1 MNSYLQKQNTNLNVN
16 ISNISNAG
24 TEAIKKIISTSGQ
37 YAPLDPITGKIS
49 IQQLP
54 AITINS
60 VYTVNTYNDIITI
73 PIPPIEGHI
82 VIVQDTGNSYI
93 YEDSQASW
101 LELSISQ
108 QLTDHIQNET
118 IHFSLQNY
126 GGAISLLHLID
137 VTNYRLKNL
146 SSSHPLLL
154 SFVQTNTNIEFNVL
168 PIANHIADIG
178 IHFQLQNNQIVNMP
192 TSLDMIYDE
201 VSGIYKIRRLTTN
214 ATSGITLSVDIFD
227 NILIEANAQA
237 INLTNSINPLGNNMM
252 HIPIPNSFEI
262 KKMYVN
268 HCLLNSTNSDSLQSI
283 KNGGYYLENITL
295 NQNDIVNI
303 GLLINNFTNTLQPG
317 LIKNYNLFG
326 DIIISNPN
334 IGTYVGDING
344 LFILLNDLAFVQSS
358 YYLNTLNYGL
368 IKHDRINFQT
378 QTDIAN
384 KYKLY
389 DSNTGFVK
397 SIKSGTNITLS
408 LDDTNNSIVINST
421 SVAPSIAVCSDVVL
435 TSLSNNDILIW
446 NNATSKWVN
455 SIAFTNNQATTLINS
470 TNISSIQNNTTQ
482 DKIYN
487 PNVLV
492 NTINYD
498 ESTFPVGKI
507 DYTGVGVLYP
517 RDAAN
522 NIIMTTNFYDGLRSQ
537 PDVLPIAERNAMTGR
552 YNYVANG
559 NDLTAVY
566 RKVID
571 LPQNTED
578 PSLNVFY
585 ALGNV
590 TVEFHLNSIIMLN
603 EFGIAAGNYS
613 LQLKYMGAKSTGAP
627 PYFVNGGRT
636 GSYQVW
642 AIKSLAHLTAFR
654 TAYMG
659 ANFQTNRNY
668 TQFPIDTANYIKVLD
683 TGSMTFNSNTTL
695 NLGTLYNFPFTTGA
709 TYYGFVILDTNIMRS
724 GVLNYITITSN
735 ATASQFLNTLSTNND
750 NKLLITNPNGT
761 ALTLT
766 RPINLTSEV
775 MTIYPIR
782 LLLFWFYNVINK
794 IIRSKSLMVL
804 DTGFSTATNNT
815 ISNSSITMNNQNI
828 NTMVLDAFF
837 LQFTN
842 TSETKNC
849 LLSNNSI
856 KITDTATN
864 SETNLRGTQI
874 DIKNANLTTSY
885 TNNAIN
891 ATMVGEFSINTNRV
905 RWPQQQRCYIYHNVY
920 NSTTNFV
927 FGTTNARLQWSS
939 LVINVETTPNFN
951 HDVINHAITYTGT
964 IAQSVYIE
972 MNITLLSAD
981 TNVVQFS
988 IESSEIPAGTSYN
1001 NSVTYNM
1008 LIKDKYTRFRST
1020 TQIDSLNQNSKIYIR
1035 VLSLVSNTTCTIPEF
1050 NIRLNTLIN

>member
-1 MNSYLQKQNTNLNVN
+1 MNNFLENPTKNLDTDVTNITNRGIAN
-16 ISNISNAG
+16 
-24 TEAIKKIISTSGQ
+24 IKKITNGL
-37 YAPLDPITGKIS
+37 YPVLDQNGKIS
-49 IQQLP
+49 IQSLP
-54 AITINS
+54 S
-60 VYTVNTYNDIITI
+60 PI
-73 PIPPIEGHI
+73 PIANVFVRTALPIIDVPLNEGNI
-82 VIVQDTGNSYI
+82 VVITSTGKSYI
-93 YEDSQASW
+93 YDLDGAQW
-101 LELSISQ
+101 LELCADIALTNHVNTSNIHFVLTNAANAFVQ
-108 QLTDHIQNET
+108 LLHINGLTD
-118 IHFSLQNY
+118 
-126 GGAISLLHLID
+126 
-137 VTNYRLKNL
+137 YRIKTL
-146 SSSHPLLL
+146 SSSHNAVLNFTPSLD
-154 SFVQTNTNIEFNVL
+154 NTNIEINVL

-192 TSLDMIYDE
+192 TSIDMLYDE
-201 VSGIYKIRRLTTN
+201 VTNIYKIRRLVTTP
-214 ATSGITLSVDIFD
+214 ASGITLTVDPFE
-227 NILIEANAQA
+227 NILIEGNAQV
-237 INLTNSINPLGNNMM
+237 NLTNAIDTLGNNMM
-252 HIPIPNSFEI
+252 HIPLANSFEI

-268 HCLLNSTNSDSLQSI
+268 HCLLTQTNTNSLQSI
-283 KNGGYYLENITL
+283 KNAGFYLEGITL
-295 NQNDIVNI
+295 NQNESVNI
-303 GLLINNFTNTLQPG
+303 NLLLTNFTNTLQPG
-317 LIKNYNLFG
+317 LIKTYNGFG
-326 DIIISNPN
+326 DIIITNPN
-334 IGTYVGDING
+334 VTPFVGDING
-344 LFILLNDLAFVQSS
+344 LFIMLNEMAAAIQSS
-358 YYLNTLNYGL
+358 YYLNTANYGL
-368 IKHDRINFQT
+368 LKHNRINFQT
-378 QTDIAN
+378 QTDVAN
-384 KYKLY
+384 KYKVY
-389 DSNTGFVK
+389 DSATGYLK
-397 SIKSGTNITLS
+397 SIKGGTNINLT
-408 LDDTNNSIVINST
+408 LDDTNNSIVINSA
-421 SVAPSIAVCSDVVL
+421 SGAPSIAICTDVVL
-435 TSLSNNDILIW
+435 TSLANNDILLW
-446 NNATSKWVN
+446 NTATSKWNN

-498 ESTFPVGKI
+498 ESTFPLGKI
-507 DYTGVGVLYP
+507 DYTGVGVVYP

-522 NIIMTTNFYDGLRSQ
+522 NIVMNTNFYDGLRSQ
-537 PDVLPIAERNAMTGR
+537 PDVLPIAERNAMSGR

-559 NDLTAVY
+559 NDLTSVY

-571 LPQNTED
+571 IPQNTED
-578 PSLNVFY
+578 PSLNIFY

-603 EFGIAAGNYS
+603 EFGIIAGNYS
-613 LQLKYMGAKSTGAP
+613 LQLKYMGSKSTGAP
-627 PYFVNGGRT
+627 PYFANGGRT

-683 TGSMTFNSNTTL
+683 TGSMTFNSNATL

-709 TYYGFVILDTNIMRS
+709 TYYGFIILDNNIMRS
-724 GVLNYITITSN
+724 GVLNYITITTN
-735 ATASQFLNTLSTNND
+735 ATSSLFLNTLSTDNN

-804 DTGFSTATNNT
+804 DTGFATASNNT
-815 ISNSSITMNNQNI
+815 ISNASISINNQNV
-828 NTMVLDAFF
+828 NTMQLDAFF

-842 TSETKNC
+842 TAETKNC
-849 LLSNNSI
+849 ILSNNSI

-891 ATMVGEFSINTNRV
+891 ANMVSEFSINTNRV

-951 HDVINHAITYTGT
+951 HDAINHAITYTGT
-964 IAQSVYIE
+964 IAHSVYVE

-981 TNVVQFS
+981 SNVVQFS